1 MTEESKEWRR
11 DIAALYCVNKQK
23 IVEQDCNM
31 ECQSGKCLCMD
42 HEQLFLLQCLM
53 ETEMIINISTDGV
66 MQEDKTVPDDIYCHK
81 QCAPARK
88 LINCHGY
95 NIKKIAYKQTEK
107 NVLGSLPV
115 IQYVNMSDM
124 VDARR
129 TLACLCLFNGQGAD
143 ILKAYMKAII
153 KCFCREWPDKKNVK
167 VISDA
172 ANQLFRQI
180 QILYQEDTYKETV
193 QKLEQNFEQYS
204 NAYCKYSMHNLAET
218 IRESDYF
225 LQKKEEHYTELQTAL
240 AWILSD
246 EPDIWE
252 GLYYLYYIVEKILV
266 ASESDMGK
274 DMHCFF
280 ENNSSKELEHDT
292 YKCVD
297 ECVERLLASGNIAE
311 RKEICLKIEEL
322 LDNEL

>member
-1 MTEESKEWRR
+1 MTEESKEWER
-11 DIAALYCVNKQK
+11 DITALYCINKQK

-53 ETEMIINISTDGV
+53 EAEMIINISTDGV
-66 MQEDKTVPDDIYCHK
+66 MQEDKTVLEDVYCYK
-81 QCAPARK
+81 QCTSVRK

-95 NIKKIAYKQTEK
+95 SIKNIAYKQTEK

-143 ILKAYMKAII
+143 ILKAYMKAIV
-153 KCFCREWPDKKNVK
+153 KCLCREWPDKDNIKA
-167 VISDA
+167 ISDA
-172 ANQLFRQI
+172 ANRLFRQM
-180 QILYQEDTYKETV
+180 QNLYQEDNYKETV
-193 QKLEQNFEQYS
+193 QKLEQNFEQFS

-218 IRESDYF
+218 IRESDCF
-225 LQKKEEHYTELQTAL
+225 LQQKEDYYDELPTAL
-240 AWILSD
+240 AWILLD

-252 GLYYLYYIVEKILV
+252 GLYYLYYIVEKILA
-266 ASESDMGK
+266 ASGSEMGK

-280 ENNSSKELEHDT
+280 ENTLSKKLEHDT
-292 YKCVD
+292 YEIVD
-297 ECVERLLASGNIAE
+297 KYVERLLVNEDVME
-311 RKEICLKIEEL
+311 REKLYLEIVKSLDKEL
-322 LDNEL
+322 

>member
-31 ECQSGKCLCMD
+31 ECQSGKCLCLD

-53 ETEMIINISTDGV
+53 ETEMIININTNGV
-66 MQEDKTVPDDIYCHK
+66 MQEDKTVLEDTYCYK
-81 QCAPARK
+81 QCTSVRK
-88 LINCHGY
+88 LINCHEY
-95 NIKKIAYKQTEK
+95 SIKNIAYKQTEK

-124 VDARR
+124 VDTRR

-153 KCFCREWPDKKNVK
+153 KCFCREWPDKDNVK
-167 VISDA
+167 AISNA
-172 ANQLFRQI
+172 ANRLFRQM
-180 QILYQEDTYKETV
+180 QNLYQEDTYKTTMY
-193 QKLEQNFEQYS
+193 KLKQNFEQFS
-204 NAYCKYSMHNLAET
+204 DAYCKYSMHNLAET

-225 LQKKEEHYTELQTAL
+225 LQQKEDHYAELPTAL
-240 AWILSD
+240 AWVLSD

-252 GLYYLYYIVEKILV
+252 GLYYLYYIVEKILT
-266 ASESDMGK
+266 ASGSDLGK
-274 DMHCFF
+274 DMYCFF
-280 ENNSSKELEHDT
+280 ENNLPKKLEHNT
-292 YKCVD
+292 YEIVD
-297 ECVERLLASGNIAE
+297 KCVERFLANEDTAE
-311 RKEICLKIEEL
+311 REEIYLKIEEL
-322 LDNEL
+322 FDNEL